1 MNPKKALIICL
12 ITEIFLIVLSI
23 LLLELFKLGLI
34 INLCVSIA
42 LLINSIASCVLLMT
56 TYNRVSEDDF
66 MSGNRI
72 EAFGLL
78 IVSVIVAVLLIKS
91 SI

>member
-1 MNPKKALIICL
+1 MNPKKALIISL
-12 ITEIFLIVLSI
+12 ITEIFLIVISI

-42 LLINSIASCVLLMT
+42 LVINSIASCVLLVT

>member
-1 MNPKKALIICL
+1 MNPKKALIISL
-12 ITEIFLIVLSI
+12 ITEIFLILISI

-42 LLINSIASCVLLMT
+42 LVINSIASCVLLMT

-66 MSGNRI
+66 MYGNRI

>member
-1 MNPKKALIICL
+1 MNPKKALIISL
-12 ITEIFLIVLSI
+12 ITEIFLIVISI

-42 LLINSIASCVLLMT
+42 LVINSIASGVLLMT

-78 IVSVIVAVLLIKS
+78 IASVIVAVLLIKS